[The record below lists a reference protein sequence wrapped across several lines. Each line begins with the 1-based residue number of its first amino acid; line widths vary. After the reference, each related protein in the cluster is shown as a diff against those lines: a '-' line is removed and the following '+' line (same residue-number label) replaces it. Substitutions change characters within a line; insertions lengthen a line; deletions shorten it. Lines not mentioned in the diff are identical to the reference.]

1 MSTIFSQTTPLVPL
15 IDATIRVLSLKGRTT
30 KKTSRYITAELL
42 EFHPDLR
49 ERHRCIFRSYAYVKP
64 HPELLLPEHA
74 HLYQPCGEG
83 YLGELYLRVNEL
95 YIHDEDV
102 REMLTWCKIHAL
114 APLIVHAYPLAYPI
128 FHAGYR

>member
-49 ERHRCIFRSYAYVKP
+49 ERQRFIFRSYAYVKP
-64 HPELLLPEHA
+64 HPELLLPQHA

-83 YLGELYLRVNEL
+83 YLAESYLRINEL
-95 YIHDEDV
+95 YIHGEDV
-102 REMLTWCKIHAL
+102 REMLTWCKMHEL
-114 APLIVHAYPLAYPI
+114 APLIVHPCPLLIPE
-128 FHAGYR
+128 